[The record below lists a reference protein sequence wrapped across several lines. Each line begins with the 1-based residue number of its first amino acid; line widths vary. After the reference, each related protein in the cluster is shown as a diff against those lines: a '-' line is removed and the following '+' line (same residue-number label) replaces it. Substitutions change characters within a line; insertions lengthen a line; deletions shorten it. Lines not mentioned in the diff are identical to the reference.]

1 MSGQLG
7 LRRLAL
13 AAVVA
18 LGVFTSAAAQTRL
31 QTALQ
36 SDLAAYLKKRGAVE
50 HISAASASVSLARG
64 TATINAAAGAT
75 MFGGHTPVTPAN
87 LFQIGSNTKAF
98 TSVILLQL
106 EAEHRLT
113 MGDTV
118 GHWLPQYP
126 AWKTVTITQLLNMTS
141 GIVGYDNV
149 PAMLTDYAKAPY
161 RTFTAKEL
169 VAYSYPRGAAPPL
182 SHVWAYSNT
191 AYILAQMII
200 QRATGNSYDAE
211 IHHRLLAPKLGLS
224 STYYAPSFYPKSVT
238 ARLVSGYFYS
248 RDPDNA
254 PLATLYG
261 HDVKPLSLSW
271 TQGAGGI
278 VSSTKD
284 VAHWVRQL
292 YTGGVLKPAQRR
304 ELMSLV
310 SNATGKP
317 IATTTIADPK
327 GFGLGVGQITQPAIG
342 TIWFYEGETLGYR
355 VIYGYFPRR
364 DVVIVVGLNSQP
376 DAKDDHIGEL
386 MTSLYATLR
395 AAGKI

>member
-1 MSGQLG
+1 M
-7 LRRLAL
+7 AL
-13 AAVVA
+13 AVA
-18 LGVFTSAAAQTRL
+18 AIFGLFADASAQTRL

-36 SDLAAYLKKRGAVE
+36 GDLAAYLKTRGAIE
-50 HISAASASVSLARG
+50 HISAASASVSLAG
-64 TATINAAAGAT
+64 GAANINVAAGAT
-75 MFGGHTPVTPAN
+75 RFGGHEPVTAAS

-106 EAEHRLT
+106 VAEHRLT
-113 MGDTV
+113 LADTI
-118 GHWLPQYP
+118 GQWLPQYP
-126 AWKTVTITQLLNMTS
+126 AWKTITITQLLNMTS
-141 GIVGYDNV
+141 GIVGYDNI
-149 PAMLTDYAKAPY
+149 PAMLTAFAKAPY

-169 VAYSYPRGAAPPL
+169 VAYSYPRGEAPPL

-200 QRATGNSYDAE
+200 ERATGNSYDAE

-248 RDPDNA
+248 HDPDNA
-254 PLATLYG
+254 PLAPLYG

-278 VSSTKD
+278 VSSPKD

-310 SNATGKP
+310 SNATGKA

-355 VIYGYFPRR
+355 VIYGYFPRQ
-364 DVVIVVGLNSQP
+364 DVVIAVGLNSQP

-386 MTSLYATLR
+386 MTSLYATLH
-395 AAGKI
+395 AAGKM